1 MSHHSLSRIRWQAA
15 LASALLV
22 AGCATTPPPRP
33 PAVAEPAIAE
43 AQKAPAGAINEDVTQ
58 ANIQQTICVPGW
70 TATVR
75 PSTSYTY
82 TNGLKAKLLGD
93 RGLPSSDAAEYELD
107 HLIPLALG
115 GHPRKP
121 ENQNLWLQPWDG
133 TWGAKTKDRLEVK
146 LKTLVCRG
154 KLTLQSGRD
163 AVARDWIAAFK
174 KYVSRD
180 DPVFV
185 EPTE

>member
-75 PSTSYTY
+75 PSTSYT
-82 TNGLKAKLLGD
+82 NGLKAKLLRD
-93 RGLPSSDAAEYELD
+93 QGLRSSDAAKYELD
-107 HLIPLALG
+107 HFIPLSLG

-121 ENQNLWLQPWDG
+121 ENLWLQLWDG
-133 TWGAKTKDRLEVK
+133 IWGAKAKDRLEVK
-146 LKTLVCRG
+146 LKTLVCKG
-154 KLTLQSGRD
+154 ELTLQSARD
-163 AVARDWIAAFK
+163 AIARDWIAAFR
-174 KYVSRD
+174 KYVSKD
-180 DPVFV
+180 DSVLV
-185 EPTE
+185 EPIE